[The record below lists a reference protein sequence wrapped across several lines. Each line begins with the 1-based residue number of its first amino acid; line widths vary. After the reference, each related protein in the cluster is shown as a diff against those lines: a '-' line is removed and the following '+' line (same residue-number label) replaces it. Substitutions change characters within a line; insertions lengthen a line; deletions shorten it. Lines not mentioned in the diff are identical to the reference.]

1 MTDDVLD
8 KETSVSVELTES
20 GVKAKAKS
28 RTVAALDRLGGN
40 LSELLNV
47 RMERHVTRERAII
60 TGEKKMIE
68 AAVEYGIDRLKK
80 DPDFAERVAEK
91 HLRKIFHRQDNKDA
105 VLVEAIED
113 LRHDPLTDAEAEAG
127 PAELNPEFMDRFE
140 RYAEDAST
148 EELRQK
154 WGRVLSAEIRKP
166 GTFSRKALRVV
177 EELDAQTAQLFERL
191 CRSRLENV
199 FPKSLV
205 GELSFAEAA
214 SLVTADLM
222 VDPGAAG
229 QIRQSVLMK
238 ASDERELW
246 FVPLGEYAIA
256 FQKDINL
263 GQPGAAG
270 TGPAAV
276 LRSNKDNN
284 PVLPVYV
291 LTSTGQAVAEILP
304 NHRREALLAL
314 LGKLRKYWPHED
326 ILALEWMPS
335 VSSYQV
341 SEM

>member
-113 LRHDPLTDAEAEAG
+113 LRHDPLTDA
-127 PAELNPEFMDRFE
+127 
-140 RYAEDAST
+140 
-148 EELRQK
+148 
-154 WGRVLSAEIRKP
+154 
-166 GTFSRKALRVV
+166 